1 MPETVRLRRRSLEW
15 RLVEGEVV
23 VLDLERSEYLVV
35 NRCGTMLW
43 HLLAEG
49 ASRADMAG
57 HIVERYGIDPTRARA
72 DVETFLAAL
81 TARRLLE
88 TS

>member
-1 MPETVRLRRRSLEW
+1 MPETVRLRQGALEW

-35 NRCGTMLW
+35 NRCGTTLW
-43 HLLAEG
+43 NLLAEG
-49 ASRADMAG
+49 ASRAEMADE
-57 HIVERYGIDPTRARA
+57 IVERYGLAPARARA

-81 TARRLLE
+81 AARRLLE